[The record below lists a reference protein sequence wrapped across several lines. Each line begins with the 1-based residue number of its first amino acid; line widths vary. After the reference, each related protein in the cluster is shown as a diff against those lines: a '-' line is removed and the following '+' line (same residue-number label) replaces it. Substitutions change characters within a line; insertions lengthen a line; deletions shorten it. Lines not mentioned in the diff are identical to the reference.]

1 MGQLRTMWVLAEVY
15 ENDLLR
21 IKEGQTATVTAAALA
36 EPLYG
41 RVTLVGRLISRQ
53 AVVDVDPTAA
63 TDARVAEVLVR
74 LDRAEPAARMINLQ
88 VTVRIDVRPDAD
100 KSHARVRRHVGERMS
115 LTEGPVRAERDGP

>member
-1 MGQLRTMWVLAEVY
+1 MWVLAEVY

-21 IKEGQTATVTAAALA
+21 IKEGQTATITAAALA

-41 RVTLVGRLISRQ
+41 RVTQVGRLISRQ

-63 TDARVAEVLVR
+63 TDVRVAEVLVR

-88 VTVRIDVRPDAD
+88 VTVRIDVGPDAG
-100 KSHARVRRHVGERMS
+100 KSPPRARRRAGERLL
-115 LTEGPVRAERDGP
+115 LTDGPVRAGRDGP